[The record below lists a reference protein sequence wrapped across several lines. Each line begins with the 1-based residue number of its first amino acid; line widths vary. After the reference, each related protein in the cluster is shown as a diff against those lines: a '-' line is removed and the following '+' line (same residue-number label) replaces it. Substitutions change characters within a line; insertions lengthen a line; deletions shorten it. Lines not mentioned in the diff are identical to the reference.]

1 MGNVLFVSFYYVFSR
16 AVIDVQMDSCV
27 LDGVLVIL
35 YQLDELISLR
45 LLYRHV
51 VALLLQCLGTAQW
64 CVIVEFGVTRN
75 GAIGVG
81 TISLLHQTTC
91 PTFRIYRQLGPRGLS
106 LLTMTSQTIDLNS
119 CRL

>member
-1 MGNVLFVSFYYVFSR
+1 MGKVLFVSFYYVFSR

-35 YQLDELISLR
+35 YQLDELVSLR

-51 VALLLQCLGTAQW
+51 VALLLHCLQSDVT
-64 CVIVEFGVTRN
+64 VDDRGVTRN

-81 TISLLHQTTC
+81 TTSLLHQTTC
-91 PTFRIYRQLGPRGLS
+91 PTFHIYRQLGP
-106 LLTMTSQTIDLNS
+106 
-119 CRL
+119 